1 MGLQFKNF
9 QTLDEALKTNS
20 TNTYPYVIVVG
31 DPTSASSSV
40 AVCDKRVITSE
51 IGHFTFSAVLT
62 LLAIHYAYNLQYNP
76 IILQV
81 MEFLQEKIVGDCLPS
96 NKRLSVAF
104 TNLSRAIGCIEQK
117 LCENY
122 GNSEEESED
131 LSVDATQAYCDCP
144 GSKEDPDNRLPDT
157 ETVDN

>member
-1 MGLQFKNF
+1 MQFKNF

-31 DPTSASSSV
+31 DPASSSV

-62 LLAIHYAYNLQYNP
+62 LLAIHYAYNQQYNP
-76 IILQV
+76 IILPV
-81 MEFLQEKIVGDCLPS
+81 MEFLQEKIVGDCFPS

-104 TNLSRAIGCIEQK
+104 TNLWRAIGCIEQK
-117 LCENY
+117 LCEND

-131 LSVDATQAYCDCP
+131 LSVGVTQAYCDF
-144 GSKEDPDNRLPDT
+144 D
-157 ETVDN
+157 